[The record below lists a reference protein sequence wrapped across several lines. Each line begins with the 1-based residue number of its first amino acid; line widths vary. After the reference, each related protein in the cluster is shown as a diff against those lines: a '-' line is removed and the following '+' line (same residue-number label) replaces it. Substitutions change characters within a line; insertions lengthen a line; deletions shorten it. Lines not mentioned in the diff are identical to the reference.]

1 MMTQLGMMEEAAAI
15 REYLEGG
22 EHAAFRV
29 HWSIDANVVSTE
41 PSPPL
46 LGGYGSVESLAGAG

>member
-1 MMTQLGMMEEAAAI
+1 MMEEAAAI

-46 LGGYGSVESLAGAG
+46 LGGCGSVESLAGAG